1 MKQMPIVRVQL
12 PGFNIRPISY
22 PADLTSKFVNH
33 LLFQRL
39 YHKLVEKD
47 YGKADAIRDVLN
59 KYVEI
64 MDIPEGT
71 EWMWKPDIPM
81 DD

>member
-1 MKQMPIVRVQL
+1 MKNIPTVRVAI

-22 PADLTSKFVNH
+22 PADINDNTVNH
-33 LLFQRL
+33 LLYQRL

-47 YGKADAIRDVLN
+47 YGKADIIRDGLS

-64 MDIPEGT
+64 MDMREGT
-71 EWMWKPDIPM
+71 EWMWKPDISM
-81 DD
+81 DE

>member
-1 MKQMPIVRVQL
+1 MKQMPIVREQL
-12 PGFNIRPISY
+12 AGLNIRPRSY
-22 PADLTSKFVNH
+22 PADVTGNTVNH
-33 LLFQRL
+33 LLYQRL

-47 YGKADAIRDVLN
+47 YGKADAIRDALS

-64 MDIPEGT
+64 MDISEGT
-71 EWMWKPDIPM
+71 EWMWKPIIPM